1 VVYFEFNSEIPGF
14 GDIPPKNKIWSKTR
28 SFFLSGRLYTIVTPA
43 SEEDFI
49 QQHPD
54 ILQVRELVGIYEITV
69 RDVEVPLK
77 IKIMRSGS
85 KYYGIANLAVR
96 EKGAKDYYRDSGIY
110 SSKEAA
116 VLGVV
121 EGFFLHL
128 QPGASIR
135 EIKNWGI

>member
-1 VVYFEFNSEIPGF
+1 MVHLGTENPSLEIF
-14 GDIPPKNKIWSKTR
+14 CKIETKRKNR
-28 SFFLSGRLYTIVTPA
+28 SFFLYGCLYTLVTPA
-43 SEEDFI
+43 SEEDYI
-49 QQHPD
+49 RQHPD
-54 ILQVRELVGIYEITV
+54 ILLIRELVGIYEITI

-85 KYYGIANLAVR
+85 EYYGIPNLVVR
-96 EKGAKDYYRDSGIY
+96 EKGAKDYYRDSRTY

-116 VLGVV
+116 FRGVV

-128 QPGASIR
+128 LPGASIR